1 MTPGRVDLP
10 IGGGEWTEYRAL
22 VIAEL
27 TRINQTLEAIRSDLN
42 LAKTDIALL
51 QLKAS
56 AWGAIAGAV
65 VALGIILMRYVQN

>member
-1 MTPGRVDLP
+1 MAPGRADLP
-10 IGGGEWTEYRAL
+10 MGGEWTEYRAL

-27 TRINQTLEAIRSDLN
+27 TRINQTLEGIRQDLN

-56 AWGAIAGAV
+56 VWGAISGAV
-65 VALGIILMRYVQN
+65 VALGIIMMRYIT